1 MKRIIRLTEGDLRR
15 IVKRSANSILR
26 EYMFDN
32 PLNKTDL
39 DGSEVEDEDGSTP
52 EVDSDEYDPGID
64 DLGMNGPDDNIEGF
78 KSPFYGLRGYM
89 DNDEEFL
96 DNATYDPDFNYFD
109 TDVDCIPVDDYENYI
124 QKRNESKINLKRV
137 IRESINK
144 VLSRRRINEDSRRFE
159 TVPENVARRYGFK
172 PEYNMG
178 NGIEIWG
185 RVLNQHELESSDRL
199 LFKLGIKSWA
209 GYNINGHVRIY
220 VESEYTKP
228 EPGSWRN
235 KGRRK
240 IGDYVDT
247 EWADKGGAI
256 FHNPKNGHIKRFN
269 VQDL

>member
-1 MKRIIRLTEGDLRR
+1 MKKLIRLTESDLRR
-15 IVKRSANSILR
+15 IVKRSANRILR

-39 DGSEVEDEDGSTP
+39 DGSEVEDEDGLTP
-52 EVDSDEYDPGID
+52 EVGTDEYDPGID

-96 DNATYDPDFNYFD
+96 DNATYDPDFKYFD
-109 TDVDCIPVDDYENYI
+109 TDVECIPSDDYENFI
-124 QKRNESKINLKRV
+124 QKRNESKINLKRA

-144 VLSRRRINEDSRRFE
+144 VLRRRRMNEGSRKFE
-159 TVPENVARRYGFK
+159 TVPEDVARRYGFK

-178 NGIEIWG
+178 NGTELWG
-185 RVLNQHELESSDRL
+185 RYLNPGETSNML
-199 LFKLGIKSWA
+199 LFKLGIQSWA
-209 GYNINGHVRIY
+209 TQNVKGHVGIY
-220 VESEYTKP
+220 VEPEYTKP
-228 EPGSWRN
+228 EPGSWGG
-235 KGRRK
+235 KTSRK

-247 EWADKGGAI
+247 EWADKDGAI
-256 FHNPKNGHIKRFN
+256 FRNPKNGHFKRFN